1 MRLTIFQSNKG
12 DCLLLSSGTAKKPV
26 HVLVDG
32 GMGISYRDHVAGDIA
47 KLPHL
52 DRVYVSH
59 VDQDHIAGVLQLID
73 DAFEWRVYEMRKNR
87 NPPPPKPERDKPPK
101 IRGIWHNAFFDDP
114 KRNAGDIE
122 DMLIASAHVASAS
135 DDDDVRADAI
145 RNEQYATSISEALQ
159 LSSRIG
165 IRQLQLKV
173 NEGTSKMMMAREEQA
188 PIRVGPMKFTIL
200 GPFEEDLELLRK
212 AWDKWLRSVKGQ
224 TAVKRLRTQSLAD
237 AKSIM
242 ASSFE
247 DLNELMI
254 EQARKLAGVTA
265 PNHASL
271 MMLVEEKG
279 KRILLTGD
287 GVGDTILQGLERTG
301 VLEQGASLHVDV
313 LKVQHHGAAANVKAP
328 FTDRV
333 TADHYVFCGNGSDD
347 NPELPVVE
355 RLFKARMKV
364 AGNFQF
370 WFNSHSRVTDEK
382 NRPHMRAL
390 QTKVQSLVRQ
400 SRGRLAAH
408 FLQESSFPPLE
419 I

>member
-32 GMGISYRDHVAGDIA
+32 GMGHSYREHVAKELA
-47 KLPHL
+47 ALPHL
-52 DRVYVSH
+52 DRIYVSH
-59 VDQDHIAGVLQLID
+59 VDEDHIAGVLQLID
-73 DAFEWRVYEMRKNR
+73 DAFAWKVFDMRKNR
-87 NPPPPKPERDKPPK
+87 NPPPPRPGGERPPK
-101 IRGIWHNAFFDDP
+101 IRGIWHNPFFDDP
-114 KRNAGDIE
+114 ERNAGEIE
-122 DMLIASAHVASAS
+122 DMLIATAHVASAS
-135 DDDDVRADAI
+135 DDDEVRADAI

-165 IRQLQLKV
+165 IAQLKLKV
-173 NEGTSKMMMAREEQA
+173 NEGTGKMMMAREGQK

-212 AWDKWLRSVKGQ
+212 AWDKWLKSVKGQ
-224 TAVKRLRTQSLAD
+224 NAVKRLRKQAVAD
-237 AKSIM
+237 AKSIT

-247 DLNELMI
+247 ELNELML

-287 GVGDTILQGLERTG
+287 GVGDTILEGLERTG
-301 VLEQGASLHVDV
+301 VVGAGKSLHVDV

-328 FTDRV
+328 FTERV
-333 TADHYVFCGNGSDD
+333 TADHYVFCGNGSDN
-347 NPELPVVE
+347 NPEHLVVE
-355 RLFKARMKV
+355 RLYNARMEV
-364 AGNFQF
+364 AGDFQF

-382 NRPHMRAL
+382 WRRHMRTL
-390 QTKVQSLVRQ
+390 QTKVQSLVRH
-400 SRGRLAAH
+400 SRGRLKAH
-408 FLQESSFPPLE
+408 FLQESAFPPLE